1 MWECKLHFA
10 RLSFS
15 IDSNCLLPAL
25 QKWRDWI
32 LRTKLWVELM
42 SFQVLSRSAIS
53 LIPALLSV
61 FVPGLNVSTTTK
73 WRQLGPREWSVQDG
87 TAGRPIFHSL
97 FISRFISKYKY
108 ASPSIIHSLPISMP
122 PFFFGVFLASS
133 LSLLSLYQL
142 LPSLPPFVFFSLNVL
157 SSATSSAPTPHPFS
171 STLLIFLLPA
181 PSFFRTPS
189 LSSNYITFFPSCLF
203 STLVWPLL
211 YCLLIASILSAL
223 PFLPH

>member
-1 MWECKLHFA
+1 MWECKVHFA

-25 QKWRDWI
+25 QKRRDWI
-32 LRTKLWVELM
+32 LRAKLWVELM

-108 ASPSIIHSLPISMP
+108 ASPSIIHSLPISTP
-122 PFFFGVFLASS
+122 PSVFLASL

-157 SSATSSAPTPHPFS
+157 SSATSSPPTPPPHLFS

-181 PSFFRTPS
+181 PSFFLTPS
-189 LSSNYITFFPSCLF
+189 LNSNYITFFPSCPF

-211 YCLLIASILSAL
+211 YCLLIASILSAP

>member
-1 MWECKLHFA
+1 MWECKFHFA

-108 ASPSIIHSLPISMP
+108 ASPSIIHSLSISTP
-122 PFFFGVFLASS
+122 PFFSVFLAS
-133 LSLLSLYQL
+133 LLSSFPLSITSILTSFCILLSQCL
-142 LPSLPPFVFFSLNVL
+142 IFGHFLPSDPSTPPPLFFYPSN
-157 SSATSSAPTPHPFS
+157 FS
-171 STLLIFLLPA
+171 PACPIFLP
-181 PSFFRTPS
+181 
-189 LSSNYITFFPSCLF
+189 N
-203 STLVWPLL
+203 
-211 YCLLIASILSAL
+211 
-223 PFLPH
+223 PFLKF